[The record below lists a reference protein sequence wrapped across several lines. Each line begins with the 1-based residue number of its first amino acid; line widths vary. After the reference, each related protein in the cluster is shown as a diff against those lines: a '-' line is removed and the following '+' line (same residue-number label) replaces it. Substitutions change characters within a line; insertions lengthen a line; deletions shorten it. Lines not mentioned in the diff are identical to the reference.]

1 VSVNDIID
9 KIRDDSQTVAA
20 EIVAEARAKAGEKLS
35 EAQERADELAA
46 RRREEAEREAEAA
59 RVRALAL
66 ARLAARDAKIACKQ
80 RAVDRVFAQAAQMIS
95 AMDSA
100 AYSKF
105 LEKLLVE
112 RADGE
117 MLVEPARADAGVI
130 DAALVE
136 RANAEVAG
144 STGAAP
150 THSDEAARSSKA
162 TLSLGEPTDEIE
174 RGFLL
179 RTGRIVTDCSIAT
192 LVAEARERYEADV
205 YARLFGED
213 GG

>member
-9 KIRDDSQTVAA
+9 KIRKDSQAVANG
-20 EIVAEARAKAGEKLS
+20 IVAEARGQAGDKMA
-35 EAQERADELAA
+35 EAQARADEIAA
-46 RRREEAEREAEAA
+46 QRREQAERDAESA

-66 ARLAARDAKIACKQ
+66 ARLAARDAKISCKQ
-80 RAVDRVFAQAAQMIS
+80 RAVDRVFLQATQMIS
-95 AMDSA
+95 AMDSSAYA
-100 AYSKF
+100 AW

-117 MLVEPARADAGVI
+117 MRVEPARADAGVL
-130 DAALVE
+130 DVALVE
-136 RANAEVAG
+136 RANAKVGGGSKTDAAG
-144 STGAAP
+144 GP
-150 THSDEAARSSKA
+150 KA

-179 RTGRIVTDCSIAT
+179 RTGRIVTDCSIVT

-205 YARLFGED
+205 YERLFGGD
-213 GG
+213 GE